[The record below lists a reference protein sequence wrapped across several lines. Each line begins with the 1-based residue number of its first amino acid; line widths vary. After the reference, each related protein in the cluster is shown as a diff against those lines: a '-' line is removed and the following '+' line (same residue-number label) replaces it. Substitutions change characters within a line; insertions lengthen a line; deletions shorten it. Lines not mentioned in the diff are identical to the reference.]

1 MSTYR
6 YRAITADGRLVK
18 GELDAT
24 DLTDLERRLNSQ
36 GFTFINGEVRQ
47 AFFRGRRRVPRRE
60 LIHFCFHL
68 EQLLAAGV
76 PPFESLSALRDATSH
91 PRMRAVVS
99 ALLADIER
107 GQPLSEAASR
117 QSRIFSPVIVAL
129 LRAGEQAG
137 RLPEAVRDIG
147 AALEHEEE
155 LVAYA
160 RRIAIYP
167 AVVASLMLLAL
178 VVALVHVVPELEKL
192 FRSSGQTLPLQTR
205 MLIGLSQA
213 VTQGWWGM
221 LGLAVLLLGAARWT
235 LVRSES
241 ARVRLHHL
249 LLRLPI
255 AGEIQIKLALARFA
269 GLLATLYASGVT
281 VIDALRITQDAA
293 GNLALRDALRRAT
306 RQIEQGHTVSAAF
319 EATGLFPPLVSRM
332 LKVGEQ
338 TGGLDRA
345 LGNVALL
352 YRRDVA
358 DAVGRLQAAIEPAL
372 TVSMGGLLL
381 WIASAVLGPIYD
393 IITRLPA

>member
-1 MSTYR
+1 MTSYR
-6 YRAITADGRLVK
+6 YRAISADGRLVK

-24 DLTDLERRLNSQ
+24 DVPDLEAQLHAQSL
-36 GFTFINGEVRQ
+36 TFINGEVRRSYRWPSQ
-47 AFFRGRRRVPRRE
+47 PVPRRE

-68 EQLLAAGV
+68 EQLLSAGV
-76 PPFESLSALRDATSH
+76 PPFESLSALRDATAH

-99 ALLADIER
+99 TLLADIEH
-107 GQPLSEAASR
+107 GNPLSDAAAL
-117 QSRIFSPVIVAL
+117 QPAIFPPVIVAL
-129 LRAGEQAG
+129 LRAGEKAG
-137 RLPEAVRDIG
+137 RLPEAVKEIG
-147 AALEHEEE
+147 ASLEHEDE

-167 AVVASLMLLAL
+167 AIVASLMLLAL

-205 MLIGLSQA
+205 LLVGLSHG
-213 VTQGWWGM
+213 VTQGWWLI
-221 LGLAVLLLGAARWT
+221 LGLSALAWGALHWT
-235 LVRSES
+235 LARSES
-241 ARVRLHHL
+241 ARTQVHHL

-269 GLLATLYASGVT
+269 GVLATLYATGIT
-281 VIDALRITQDAA
+281 VIDALQITQDAA
-293 GNLALRDALRRAT
+293 GNLALRNALRRAT
-306 RQIEQGHTVSAAF
+306 RQIEQGHTLSSAF
-319 EATGLFPPLVSRM
+319 EATGLFPPLVGRM

-345 LGNVALL
+345 LDNVATI

-372 TVSMGGLLL
+372 TISMGGLLL

-393 IITRLPA
+393 IITRLPT